1 MNKRIKKKQQSIV
14 NKVIGLENKQLM
26 NGVLDKL
33 RNCGLTPH
41 KIEFPAGYFLFM
53 NKTTYEIMHF
63 ELKELPE
70 FYFGVWNRTICVND
84 KDGSEIVS
92 RIPFIFGERKVML
105 DKFKPSRTEWSP
117 LYNTTYF
124 VKEQEEQ
131 LEDFWSVVETLSK
144 LVHTPW
150 ELTGDSK
157 EEYEKDMKTFEVRE
171 QQTKVVLAEVYK
183 HMVDFMKSHQ
193 VEFSLLY
200 PDDFCRGNNLYA
212 FVNQA
217 DEAVVDYL
225 EVDDKLSDY
234 FAFDFIKDVE
244 DIILKLGVSEYVS
257 AYQEEFDIH
266 FRGIYSVDKDL
277 MERTKKMTRT
287 ELNNTYERLDIWTSN
302 FVRLT

>member
-1 MNKRIKKKQQSIV
+1 MNKRIKKKQQSIA
-14 NKVIGLENKQLM
+14 NKAIGLKNKQLM

-33 RNCGLTPH
+33 QSHGLTPH
-41 KIEFPAGYFLFM
+41 KIGFPAGYFLFM
-53 NKTTYEIMHF
+53 NKTGYEIMHF

-70 FYFGVWNRTICVND
+70 FYFGVWNREICVGT
-84 KDGSEIVS
+84 KDGVEIIS

-124 VKEQEEQ
+124 EKEQEEQ
-131 LEDFWSVVETLSK
+131 LQDFWSVVETLPK

-171 QQTKVVLAEVYK
+171 QQTKVVLAEAYK
-183 HMVDFMKSHQ
+183 RMVAFMKSHK
-193 VEFSLLY
+193 VGFGVLY
-200 PDDFCRGNNLYA
+200 PDNFCRGNNLYA

-277 MERTKKMTRT
+277 LERTKKMTRT
-287 ELNNTYERLDIWTSN
+287 ELNNAYERLDIWTSN

>member
-1 MNKRIKKKQQSIV
+1 MNKRIKKKHESIV
-14 NKVIGLENKQLM
+14 NRVIGLENKQLM

-33 RNCGLTPH
+33 RSHGLNPH

-53 NKTTYEIMHF
+53 NKTPYEIMHF

-70 FYFGVWNRTICVND
+70 FYFGVWFTEICVDN
-84 KDGSEIVS
+84 KDGFEIVI
-92 RIPFIFGERKVML
+92 RAPFIFGERKCML

-117 LYNTTYF
+117 LYNATYF
-124 VKEQEEQ
+124 VKEQKEQ
-131 LEDFWSVVETLSK
+131 LQDFWSVVETLPK
-144 LVHTPW
+144 LIHTPW

-157 EEYEKDMKTFEVRE
+157 EEYEKDMKAFEVRE
-171 QQTKVVLAEVYK
+171 QQTKEVLAEAYK
-183 HMVDFMKSHQ
+183 RMVAFMKSHK
-193 VEFSLLY
+193 VEFGVLY
-200 PDDFCRGNNLYA
+200 PDEFCRGNNLYA

-266 FRGIYSVDKDL
+266 FRGVYSVDKDL
-277 MERTKKMTRT
+277 LEQTKKMTRT
-287 ELNNTYERLDIWTSN
+287 ELNNAYERLDIWTSN
-302 FVRLT
+302 FVRLV